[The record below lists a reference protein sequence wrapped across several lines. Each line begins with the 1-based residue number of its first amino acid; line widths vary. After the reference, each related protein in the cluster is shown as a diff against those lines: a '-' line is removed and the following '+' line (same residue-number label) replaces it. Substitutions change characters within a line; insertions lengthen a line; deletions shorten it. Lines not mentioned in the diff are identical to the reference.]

1 MARPSWANA
10 LGCRDFELTPLSMRP
25 FWNESRK
32 RYPELATWGCRRRA
46 RLTRCTLTARSHAA
60 GSTGPEA
67 GESTRSAG
75 EDEAGSRPEHRA
87 HVLAVLVHLPATA
100 MVAAAATT
108 PVMAAAAAGVRAED
122 EAAEED
128 DRDDEHGACHDADPR
143 SDGGEPAR
151 PALVLVWRRRWRWR
165 RRRGIGRR
173 RRGFDGTGRWFGGR
187 GCFAHVSDDRRGFEV
202 LVKKQL

>member
-1 MARPSWANA
+1 MARPSWANT

-32 RYPELATWGCRRRA
+32 RFPELATRGGRRRA
-46 RLTRCTLTARSHAA
+46 RLRRCTSSARSHAA
-60 GSTGPEA
+60 GPTAPEA

-100 MVAAAATT
+100 VVAATATT
-108 PVMAAAAAGVRAED
+108 PVMAAAGVRAED
-122 EAAEED
+122 EATEED

-143 SDGGEPAR
+143 GDGGESAR
-151 PALVLVWRRRWRWR
+151 PALVLVWRRRWRR
-165 RRRGIGRR
+165 CRGNGRR

-187 GCFAHVSDDRRGFEV
+187 GCFAHVPHGGRGSEE
-202 LVKKQL
+202 LVMNCL